1 MESSSDVLGDP
12 DLVAKKNIVSYRPAG
27 SGDLGNRN
35 PWDLI
40 LLEIDSPCADDVGKS
55 NLSDFSTTGLITKVS
70 EVIIE
75 DESSSNQDLGNLK
88 SNLNSGLFGSRDL
101 DLLKAHQVLGTSSR
115 RLTSA
120 TFILARLPN
129 PMDK

>member
-40 LLEIDSPCADDVGKS
+40 LFEIDSPCADDVGKS

-115 RLTSA
+115 RLASD
-120 TFILARLPN
+120 TFIPGGLPWIN
-129 PMDK
+129 G